1 MPHVQTEA
9 IVLRTYEFSET
20 SLVVHLFT
28 RSEGKLHAL
37 AKGARRPKGPF
48 ESALDLLSVCRI
60 GLIEK
65 SGDALDLLTEAKL
78 ERRFRAAAKSLP
90 HAYAALYV
98 AEVLERTTELRDPHP
113 ELFDEGST
121 AIFAIDRLDPI
132 QPTLFRFETQA
143 LKSLGFRPTLNR
155 CVGCGGPAPE
165 GDAWFSLMD
174 GGILC
179 PACRAGRK
187 SVVRIRAATRRALD
201 ELLRRPPSSDLA
213 SPADIPQSAY
223 GELRGLIN
231 QFFNHLNGSQFR
243 LQEAIS
249 RLPRPARAKQYLEAT
264 AESKAE

>member
-1 MPHVQTEA
+1 MPHVQTDA

-28 RSEGKLHAL
+28 RSEGKIHAL

-60 GLIEK
+60 AMIEK
-65 SGDALDLLTEAKL
+65 SGDSLDLLTEAKL
-78 ERRFRAAAKSLP
+78 ERRFRAGTKSLP
-90 HAYAALYV
+90 HVYAALYA

-113 ELFDEGST
+113 ELFDEGSA
-121 AIFAIDRLDPI
+121 AIFALDRLEPI

-143 LKSLGFRPTLNR
+143 LKSLGFRPTLDR
-155 CVGCGGPAPE
+155 CVGCGGSAPD

-179 PACRAGRK
+179 AGCRAGRK
-187 SVVRIRAATRRALD
+187 SVVRIRAATRQALD
-201 ELLRRPPSSDLA
+201 ELLRRTPSADPAPPA
-213 SPADIPQSAY
+213 EFPQSVN

-249 RLPRPARAKQYLEAT
+249 RLSRTPRAKKPVAAAELT
-264 AESKAE
+264 AE